1 VADQVLFIRLN
12 VTPNISLLS
21 VSSNLFF
28 ESQVLNQEM
37 TDIFALKVVRLDSVD
52 EITAEGYINEVRLL
66 KQFQGLP
73 RVVRLLE

>member
-1 VADQVLFIRLN
+1 MLFIRLN

-66 KQFQGLP
+66 KQLQGLP